1 MRCEENKDGGEGK
14 TWEMV
19 WRDGKKRKSPRLRD
33 DDGQPHFR
41 DEINI
46 GWSGGGGGGVVTE
59 YM

>member
-46 GWSGGGGGGVVTE
+46 GWSGGGGGGA
-59 YM
+59 